1 MSGGFNQRTFQPP
14 GPVGENFLRSD
25 AEVRG
30 LMGPIGSGKTN
41 VCFFDGI
48 ARAARMPTCTDGVK
62 RWRGIVMRDTY
73 VNLWKTTIPT
83 WHNWFP
89 RTMGDWTG
97 ADGRQAQHKLRFDM
111 PDKSVAELEL
121 WFLALQES
129 NVEDLLKGLEFN
141 WFYLNE
147 FDRMDPAILTFMLGR
162 VLQRRYPP
170 KRMLPAKADYYVG
183 GVVDFNP
190 PDTDSHCYK
199 LFEEEKPEG
208 HVLFKQPSG
217 RSPQGEN
224 RAGVSL
230 KEYEDIARLNA
241 HRPDFVR
248 RMVDG
253 LWGYSRE
260 GAPVYT
266 EYDDNRHVAAENLK
280 PLKGVPLRLGFD
292 QGITGPAMVVA
303 QFTYSGQLRVL
314 REFVP
319 GRMGPTAFGRQCRFI
334 LDQEFAECNVISA
347 TCDLAG
353 FTGADTEN
361 GDLAWAQTVSEH
373 LGITLMPA
381 PTNELAPRMDGV
393 RQLLT
398 HSIERQPAFLLSPG
412 CKMLRKGFNSHYRYK
427 KIKCEGD
434 RTSPKPEKNEFSNPH
449 DALQYLVLDIFGLH
463 GVIRGEPGGEGG
475 RRHGIKS
482 SVRFDDDD
490 DDGPSPVAS
499 SNFDVFKI

>member
-1 MSGGFNQRTFQPP
+1 MEFWFMALQDSR
-14 GPVGENFLRSD
+14 VEDVL
-25 AEVRG
+25 
-30 LMGPIGSGKTN
+30 
-41 VCFFDGI
+41 
-48 ARAARMPTCTDGVK
+48 
-62 RWRGIVMRDTY
+62 RGI
-73 VNLWKTTIPT
+73 
-83 WHNWFP
+83 
-89 RTMGDWTG
+89 
-97 ADGRQAQHKLRFDM
+97 
-111 PDKSVAELEL
+111 
-121 WFLALQES
+121 
-129 NVEDLLKGLEFN
+129 EFT

-147 FDRMDPAILTFMLGR
+147 FDLMGADVLTYLVGR
-162 VLQRRYPP
+162 VMQRRYPP
-170 KRMLPAKADYYVG
+170 ARMLKDEPDYYVG

-190 PDTDSHCYK
+190 PDTDNHCYT
-199 LFEEEKPEG
+199 LFEETKPEG
-208 HVLFKQPSG
+208 HVLFRQPSG
-217 RSPQGEN
+217 RSPKGEN
-224 RAGVSL
+224 RAGVSA
-230 KEYEDIARLNA
+230 KAYDDIARANA

-253 LWGYSRE
+253 LWGFSRD

-266 EYDDNRHVAAENLK
+266 EYDDERHVTAETMK

-292 QGITGPAMVVA
+292 QGITGPAMVVS

-334 LDQEFAECNVISA
+334 LDQEFSECDVISA

-398 HSIERQPAFLLSPG
+398 HSIEREPAFLLSPS

-427 KIKCEGD
+427 KIAGAGE
-434 RTSPKPEKNEFSNPH
+434 RTGPKPEKNEFSNPH

-482 SVRFDDDD
+482 AVRHDDN
-490 DDGPSPVAS
+490 DGPSPVAN
-499 SNFDVFKI
+499 SNFDVFSV